1 MKQLELQQ
9 EREERELV
17 DRAAIVAAGGTPSS
31 AAPIRSRSG
40 NDLTAFGSADEG
52 EVKEKKR
59 VDYANAKSMPG
70 SRRHSGE
77 FKEDGTGSE
86 GLRRKTRE
94 GEPMLNNFLFDDELD
109 ADLQSECS
117 PPSAT
122 KWSDRCVADSA
133 WGGKYLQ
140 MNTDDDKFPILIRR
154 DSYPGIVSARPCPCL
169 DLTDK
174 VTCSSP
180 RLLPPSTSLPS
191 RKPPPTPTATLVD
204 LVVLERLNGPSSR
217 APPPPLDQATL
228 PMPLPTEQS
237 TAQNDTA
244 PLRTADRPSRLR
256 RQDVRRRGLR
266 GEPVLDSSLPRGARS
281 RPLEE

>member
-1 MKQLELQQ
+1 MDRECCGNVADVLRLRCCPQMKQLELQQ

-31 AAPIRSRSG
+31 TAPIRSRSG

-109 ADLQSECS
+109 ADLQSESLSC
-117 PPSAT
+117 A
-122 KWSDRCVADSA
+122 
-133 WGGKYLQ
+133 
-140 MNTDDDKFPILIRR
+140 RR
-154 DSYPGIVSARPCPCL
+154 AGC
-169 DLTDK
+169 
-174 VTCSSP
+174 
-180 RLLPPSTSLPS
+180 
-191 RKPPPTPTATLVD
+191 
-204 LVVLERLNGPSSR
+204 
-217 APPPPLDQATL
+217 
-228 PMPLPTEQS
+228 
-237 TAQNDTA
+237 
-244 PLRTADRPSRLR
+244 
-256 RQDVRRRGLR
+256 
-266 GEPVLDSSLPRGARS
+266 
-281 RPLEE
+281 